1 MITSRAAHQDAS
13 AASSGATV
21 TLIADL
27 HNIFGLRLLSVVA
40 YGPHLERAPRALVT
54 CLALVDSLGVSD
66 LEACAGFT
74 SRWHRAGLATPL
86 LLTPAEFRS
95 SLDAFPLEYGAIIRA
110 HVRVFGDDPFEGVT
124 IVREDLRRACETQI
138 KSHLL
143 HLREGFLEAGGRP
156 SAVAALITRSAPAF
170 TAVLRHVAW
179 LNDESVVGHA
189 EATREG
195 AREAGL
201 DEGTVTD
208 LLALEQG
215 GSVPSAD
222 PARLFPRYLATVEQL
237 ARAIDAW
244 RI

>member
-1 MITSRAAHQDAS
+1 MITSRAAQQNAPA
-13 AASSGATV
+13 AASDATA

-27 HNIFGLRLLSVVA
+27 RNIFGLRLLSIVS
-40 YGPHLERAPRALVT
+40 YGPHVQGAARVPAT
-54 CLALVDSLGVSD
+54 CLALVDSIGVSD

-95 SLDAFPLEYGAIIRA
+95 SLDAFPLEYGAIVRA

-124 IVREDLRRACETQI
+124 IRREDLRRACETQI

-143 HLREGFLEAGGRP
+143 HMREGFLEAGGRP
-156 SAVAALITRSAPAF
+156 SAVADLVARSAPAF

-179 LNDESVVGHA
+179 LNAECVAGHA

-201 DEGTVTD
+201 DESIVND
-208 LLALEQG
+208 LLTIEQG
-215 GSVPSAD
+215 GSMPSAD

-244 RI
+244 RL